1 MNEGLYTL
9 LGAAIAGLVALVGIW
24 TREQALD
31 RHRFTERKQVL
42 YTDLWIAADRHKR
55 EVEAQLAW
63 RRDQAAGVPGEDPG
77 VGDTEPAR
85 MALKALELLAPPVVV
100 ARATDFYGLTATLGA
115 MFVSGDP
122 SIVQSSNL
130 DAIWRDVEL
139 AWRAEADTFLDAA
152 RADLAGG

>member
-1 MNEGLYTL
+1 
-9 LGAAIAGLVALVGIW
+9 
-24 TREQALD
+24 
-31 RHRFTERKQVL
+31 
-42 YTDLWIAADRHKR
+42 
-55 EVEAQLAW
+55 
-63 RRDQAAGVPGEDPG
+63 
-77 VGDTEPAR
+77 